1 MKLVGNFPQTHNAR
15 LTFKKVKLALPFDVW
30 QIPSMCKEAMR
41 DALEK
46 AVKKEGSRGRVAKKL
61 GISRQATIFWE
72 KLGYVPARH
81 VLALE
86 QMSGVSRYNLRP
98 DIYGPPPGEHGVAA

>member
-1 MKLVGNFPQTHNAR
+1 
-15 LTFKKVKLALPFDVW
+15 
-30 QIPSMCKEAMR
+30 MCKEAMR

-86 QMSGVSRYNLRP
+86 KMSGVSRYTLRP
-98 DIYGPPPGEHGVAA
+98 DIYGPPPGSEHGVAA